1 MATEYLDRVG
11 YSDYAVGIP
20 DTRGA
25 TMTTPDVLEK
35 SWTVNAIEE
44 LTLELLA
51 NLLRRDVVELS
62 RELRT
67 KAPAMPV
74 DSLDMFD
81 ILQEFRDRT
90 GLNLP
95 VRQIRRNT
103 LRSVR
108 AFAEFAIG
116 GVND

>member
-1 MATEYLDRVG
+1 MAK
-11 YSDYAVGIP
+11 A
-20 DTRGA
+20 
-25 TMTTPDVLEK
+25 DVLDK
-35 SWTVNAIEE
+35 TWTVKAIEG

-51 NLLRRDVVELS
+51 ELLGREVGELS

-67 KAPAMPV
+67 QAPTMPV

-90 GLNLP
+90 GLKLP
-95 VRQIRRNT
+95 VREIRRDT

-108 AFAEFAIG
+108 AFAEFAAG
-116 GVND
+116 GASD

>member
-1 MATEYLDRVG
+1 
-11 YSDYAVGIP
+11 
-20 DTRGA
+20 
-25 TMTTPDVLEK
+25 MTKADVLEK
-35 SWTVNAIEE
+35 TWTVNAIEE
-44 LTLELLA
+44 LTIELIA
-51 NLLRRDVVELS
+51 DLLDRDVVQLS

-67 KAPAMPV
+67 KAPTMPV

-90 GLNLP
+90 GLKLP

-116 GVND
+116 GAASD